1 MILIVGTRGREIES
15 GSGTFHCPR
24 CAVERTYIRRRVATY
39 FTLFFIPL
47 FKVRDL
53 GEYVECTTCHQR
65 FELAVLDYHP
75 RKVSE
80 LHHLTST
87 AARDLEAGMPMQ
99 MVVRK
104 LMNAGLH
111 EDSAKGIAA
120 SSGGAPLRTCRDCG
134 MVYHRAVRRC
144 TNCGADLP
152 EPPRFVAG

>member
-1 MILIVGTRGREIES
+1 MT
-15 GSGTFHCPR
+15 
-24 CAVERTYIRRRVATY
+24 TY

-65 FELAVLDYHP
+65 FEPEVLHYRP
-75 RKVSE
+75 RQLTE
-80 LHHLTST
+80 MGRLTST
-87 AARDLEAGMPMQ
+87 AARDLEVGMPMQ

-111 EDSAKGIAA
+111 EDSARGVAA
-120 SSGGAPLRTCRDCG
+120 SAAGGSLRACPDCG
-134 MVYHRAVRRC
+134 MVYHQTVGRC

-152 EPPRFVAG
+152 EPSRFVAG